1 MISVQGMKMWA
12 GLASILLC
20 LLIHPSQELPQGSQ
34 ISFFWSLLKAS
45 KPIYTDPDLFGLL
58 QSKPDQEMIKG

>member
-1 MISVQGMKMWA
+1 MLNYKKIKISAQRMKMWA

-34 ISFFWSLLKAS
+34 ILPVIVASLKHH
-45 KPIYTDPDLFGLL
+45 
-58 QSKPDQEMIKG
+58 